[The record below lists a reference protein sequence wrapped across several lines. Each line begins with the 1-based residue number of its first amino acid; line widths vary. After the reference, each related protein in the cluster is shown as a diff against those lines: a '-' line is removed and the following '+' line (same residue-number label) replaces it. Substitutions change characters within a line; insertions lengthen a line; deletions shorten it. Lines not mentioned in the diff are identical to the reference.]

1 MCDCLLLAGLLEDIE
16 IPGSGT
22 DNQDWRMVWEEAAP
36 SVCAVV
42 PGHAFRK
49 HPKNLSITQGS
60 LSVRNNREPHFTWGI
75 PQESSLVLLITLLS
89 PESIPFPSQLNAV
102 FGKPG
107 FKRPKESSWCL
118 WVPQSLSLE
127 ISSQSCKM
135 LYWAGLNASSPGV
148 QIVLRTSPPHPDATA
163 DWELVSV

>member
-1 MCDCLLLAGLLEDIE
+1 MRFQGLAQITKTGGWYGKRQLRVCVLWFRAMLSGNTLRTCPLLI
-16 IPGSGT
+16 
-22 DNQDWRMVWEEAAP
+22 
-36 SVCAVV
+36 C
-42 PGHAFRK
+42 
-49 HPKNLSITQGS
+49 LSITQGS

-89 PESIPFPSQLNAV
+89 PKSIPFPSQLNAV

-127 ISSQSCKM
+127 IASQSCKM
-135 LYWAGLNASSPGV
+135 LYWAGLNDSSPGV
-148 QIVLRTSPPHPDATA
+148 QRVLRTSPPQPDATA

>member
-1 MCDCLLLAGLLEDIE
+1 
-16 IPGSGT
+16 
-22 DNQDWRMVWEEAAP
+22 MVREEAAP

-49 HPKNLSITQGS
+49 HLRTCPLLICLSITQGS
-60 LSVRNNREPHFTWGI
+60 LSVRNSREPHFMWGT

-107 FKRPKESSWCL
+107 LKGPKESS
-118 WVPQSLSLE
+118 
-127 ISSQSCKM
+127 
-135 LYWAGLNASSPGV
+135 
-148 QIVLRTSPPHPDATA
+148 
-163 DWELVSV
+163 